1 MKYIATVRGQDFEID
16 VDRHG
21 TVVVDGEE
29 QCVDLRPIDGA
40 YLYSLIIDK
49 VSYEIYVER
58 REGAYYVL
66 IEGEQYEVDVD
77 QERLKKLK
85 AFSGHTLEDEGAA
98 NIEAPMPGLVVR
110 VLAAPGDEV
119 SEGQGLLILEAMK
132 MENEIRSPC
141 DGVVQSVSVAPGAAV
156 DKGDT
161 LMVIENQDADADDG
175 DEDGAAVALAEVV
188 DGR

>member
-1 MKYIATVRGQDFEID
+1 
-16 VDRHG
+16 
-21 TVVVDGEE
+21 
-29 QCVDLRPIDGA
+29 
-40 YLYSLIIDK
+40 
-49 VSYEIYVER
+49 
-58 REGAYYVL
+58 
-66 IEGEQYEVDVD
+66 
-77 QERLKKLK
+77 
-85 AFSGHTLEDEGAA
+85 
-98 NIEAPMPGLVVR
+98 
-110 VLAAPGDEV
+110 
-119 SEGQGLLILEAMK
+119 